1 MRDVISYYKE
11 SKMIK
16 RAFSIIFLIIFLPI
30 FSFVHTTYAEDTPSV
45 VYRLD
50 GRSPSQIFFGG
61 GFASWGG
68 EHASYDL
75 LFHVSGASI
84 ETQDSGYISTTA
96 SMDAL
101 YRMARQQLIAN
112 PQETYWV
119 YDITPGMN
127 FFYIPSSL
135 LITALH
141 ADNEVQANN
150 VMSLYNTFGWQ
161 EEWAAANLIPS
172 ESIYSARSVML
183 QEGQVVFGP
192 RTLNPN
198 FIPSQP
204 RTNPN
209 PLISNHYAFLEA
221 YYAGED
227 SLTAMA
233 VSFFA
238 EHSRQA
244 SSNNHHVASCSGVLS
259 SSRQMMRI
267 SLTRDLIH
275 FHNPACAKYKH
286 SFEDIWYKTKLL
298 HESL

>member
-1 MRDVISYYKE
+1 
-11 SKMIK
+11 MIK
-16 RAFSIIFLIIFLPI
+16 RAFSIIFLIVLLPI
-30 FSFVHTTYAEDTPSV
+30 FSFVHPIYAEDTPSV

-50 GRSPSQIFFGG
+50 GRSPSEIFFGD

-84 ETQDSGYISTTA
+84 ETRHSGYISTTA
-96 SMDAL
+96 SMEAL

-119 YDITPGMN
+119 YDITPGLN

-135 LITALH
+135 LMTALY

-161 EEWAAANLIPS
+161 EEWAATNLIPT

-183 QEGQVVFGP
+183 QGDQVVFGP

-204 RTNPN
+204 RTNPD
-209 PLISNHYAFLEA
+209 LITSSHYAFLDA

-227 SLTAMA
+227 ALTAMA
-233 VSFFA
+233 LSFFA
-238 EHSRQA
+238 EHSREA
-244 SSNNHHVASCSGVLS
+244 SSNNHLVASCSGVPPS
-259 SSRQMMRI
+259 SSHMMKR
-267 SLTRDLIH
+267 SLTRDLMNS
-275 FHNPACAKYKH
+275 HNLTCAKYKY

-298 HESL
+298 HEAL